1 MDARITERR
10 DVAATLDITVPS
22 DVVDATFVRVLG
34 ELAREIRVPGF
45 RPGRAPRGVVAQRI
59 GRDVLAEQVRER
71 LIDDHYPKAVREL
84 QLTPV
89 HAHSHADLPSE
100 GQAFHFTVH
109 ADLYPEFSL
118 PNLDEIILDTS
129 GAPIGDEDVAATVE
143 RLRRDH
149 ATLLPVERPIE
160 AQDVLMLETQ
170 GEGGQTMPVELER
183 TEEAIVA
190 QLLGRSA
197 GDELTLDLGT
207 DPTPPAEGEEAVRRS
222 LAVKIIDVQAKEF
235 PAPDDAFAAT
245 LGFAAWGDVE
255 AEVRRG
261 LEAERQRETARA
273 QREELIDKLLLATPM
288 GAPASLVRDREQRMV
303 EDLTADLKRRA
314 TTLERYLA
322 RLEERGERAQFEADL
337 RANAERAVKRD
348 LLLERLVAER
358 GEQVEDAEVR
368 AVVRQIALNEKQDPE
383 KLQRERGD
391 GWLENLRFLIA
402 RDKTLTAIVDAKVA
416 ARDGA

>member
-10 DVAATLDITVPS
+10 DVAATLDITVPA
-22 DVVDATFVRVLG
+22 DVVDATFARVLG
-34 ELAREIRVPGF
+34 DLAREIRVPGF

-59 GRDVLAEQVRER
+59 GREALAQQVRER

-89 HAHSHADLPSE
+89 HAHSHADLPTE

-109 ADLYPEFSL
+109 ADLFPEFSL
-118 PNLDEIILDTS
+118 PNLDEIILDTRD
-129 GAPIGDEDVAATVE
+129 APIGDADVDATIE

-149 ATLLPVERPIE
+149 ATLVPVERPIE
-160 AQDVLMLETQ
+160 AHDVLMLESQ
-170 GEGGQTMPVELER
+170 GEGGQTMPVDLER

-190 QLLGRSA
+190 QLLGRSV
-197 GDELTLDLGT
+197 GDELTLDLGP
-207 DPTPPAEGEEAVRRS
+207 DPTPPADGSEPVRRT
-222 LAVKIIDVQAKEF
+222 LTVKVVDVKGKEF
-235 PAPDDAFAAT
+235 PAQDDAFAAT
-245 LGFAAWGDVE
+245 LGFSTWDDVI

-261 LEAERQRETARA
+261 LDAERSRETARA

-288 GAPASLVRDREQRMV
+288 GAPASLIRDRERRMV
-303 EDLTADLKRRA
+303 EDLTADLQRRS

-322 RLEERGERAQFEADL
+322 RLEERGEREKFEADL

-358 GEQVEDAEVR
+358 GETVDDAEVR
-368 AVVRQIALNEKQDPE
+368 AVVRQIADNVVVMQNG
-383 KLQRERGD
+383 QVVERLVLPPHIG
-391 GWLENLRFLIA
+391 R
-402 RDKTLTAIVDAKVA
+402 
-416 ARDGA
+416 